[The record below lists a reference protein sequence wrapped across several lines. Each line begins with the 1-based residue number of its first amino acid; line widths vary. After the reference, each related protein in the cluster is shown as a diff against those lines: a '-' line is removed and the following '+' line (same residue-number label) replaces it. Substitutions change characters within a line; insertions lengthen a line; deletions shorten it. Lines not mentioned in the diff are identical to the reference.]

1 MKKLIEMIEQGCSAD
16 EIAARATMLS
26 QQGLLQDYIETQGDI
41 SELPLLSREN
51 AEMIVGKWERVGTNL
66 WIRREDADIYSAII
80 LYPEM
85 NGFYMLYRFETN
97 LSEYDESVIA
107 EYCIACPPPE
117 NVLNRRAKELYSL
130 FMSLPLSQAVDRCA
144 TKDAEIKTL
153 WLRKYEIT
161 GG

>member
-41 SELPLLSREN
+41 SEFPLLSREN

-66 WIRREDADIYSAII
+66 WIRRENVDTYSAII

-85 NGFYMLYRFETN
+85 NGFYMLYRFEIN
-97 LSEYDESVIA
+97 LSEYDESVIT
-107 EYCIACPPPE
+107 EYCKACPPPE
-117 NVLNRRAKELYSL
+117 NVLNHRAKELYSL